1 MKRIQEKDM
10 DQDSSERVA
19 IGPSTWRPI
28 GTSIQY
34 QESFRQSSQMI
45 EGLKQQV
52 QIRYDTS
59 NSNEIM
65 IQSKQG
71 TDDLSF
77 GMSERV

>member
-1 MKRIQEKDM
+1 ME
-10 DQDSSERVA
+10 QDNSEQIA

-28 GTSIQY
+28 GSSIEH
-34 QESFRQSSQMI
+34 QESFRQSSRMI